1 MSLICPI
8 CQDNL
13 VNTESIDNYVNKCG
27 HVYHSACLLPWW
39 DRNADPTCP
48 ECRQPCNMDTINKIF
63 LNVDRSDE
71 EIRDPVSLSIPDVDV
86 KTEALLRQ
94 LKEYIDLQTYNQTK
108 DINDKFRQQNTEFST
123 LLLNCNQRLT
133 SNYNDKLSSVSKE
146 LADVISDEHKRLIT
160 ELNSQQR
167 PGHSKSF
174 NASTATQY
182 STDEPVRFGFVRNLL
197 ISCRSNWWSSCVAP
211 LIALLCL
218 IAVIIY
224 SNFILHAVKSTEHS
238 GDIKTLNVS
247 RRLDMLN
254 MELNQISEDFKH
266 DNKYILTRLDSVQ
279 EKIRTGVNTQG
290 ITNRFNELNGKTDK
304 LLLEQIQTDRRVNMK
319 LDVVQNSIN
328 MLKTEMEAKRTS
340 DGQFSPGD
348 RAALSKLEDDNNNL
362 RIKLDRLQS
371 LLAEKEHLKAD
382 ELRKQ
387 IENDQELSP
396 QNREGRNMW
405 DESADIWHKFT
416 EAIGVDSGCG
426 GNASAHITWIIA
438 CTFGAYIIHIYR
450 Y

>member
-13 VNTESIDNYVNKCG
+13 VNTEAIDNYVNKCG

-39 DRNADPTCP
+39 DRNTDPTCP
-48 ECRQPCNMDTINKIF
+48 ECRQPCNMDTITKIF

-71 EIRDPVSLSIPDVDV
+71 EISDPLSISIPVVDV

-94 LKEYIDLQTYNQTK
+94 VKEYIDLQTYKQTK

-123 LLLNCNQRLT
+123 LLLNSNQRLT

-146 LADVISDEHKRLIT
+146 LSEVISDEHKRLLT
-160 ELNSQQR
+160 ELDPQQR
-167 PGHSKSF
+167 ASHSKSF
-174 NASTATQY
+174 NTSTATQY
-182 STDEPVRFGFVRNLL
+182 SAGEPLRFAFIRNLFN
-197 ISCRSNWWSSCVAP
+197 SCRSNWWASCVVP

-238 GDIKTLNVS
+238 GEIKTHNVS
-247 RRLDMLN
+247 RRLDMLST
-254 MELNQISEDFKH
+254 ELSQIGIDFKN
-266 DNKYILTRLDSVQ
+266 DNKYILTRLDNMQ
-279 EKIRTGVNTQG
+279 EQIRTGVNTQG
-290 ITNRFNELNGKTDK
+290 ITNRFKELNGKMDK
-304 LLLEQIQTDRRVNMK
+304 LLLEQIQTDRRVNLK

-328 MLKTEMEAKRTS
+328 ILKTQMEAEHTNE
-340 DGQFSPGD
+340 GQFSPSD
-348 RAALSKLEDDNNNL
+348 RIALSKLEDDNNNL
-362 RIKLDRLQS
+362 RTKLDRLQII
-371 LLAEKEHLKAD
+371 LAEKENLKAD

-405 DESADIWHKFT
+405 EEPADLWHKFT

-426 GNASAHITWIIA
+426 NVSVNIAWIIV
-438 CTFGAYIIHIYR
+438 CTFGAYIINIYR